1 MAAAVTASSFR
12 TTITIA
18 DNPMG
23 EMSQRCEQQFQRAQ
37 NLRTCDDYLRQSSKF
52 PEEIMLMN
60 QQDGDWRQSFPRCCE
75 ELEQM
80 EDEEC
85 RCEGLTQIIHQ
96 EQQAAVL
103 QGRERAEAFQTAQ
116 ALPGLCR
123 IPPRHCSIPSLMDE
137 AAPPLIR
144 GGGFDPGHG
153 ENSVGS
159 ATPEWALFGVNPN

>member
-1 MAAAVTASSFR
+1 MTKLMICILAILFMAAAVTASSFR

-18 DNPMG
+18 GNPMG
-23 EMSQRCEQQFQRAQ
+23 EVSQRCEQQFQRAQ

-52 PEEIMLMN
+52 PEEIMLIN
-60 QQDGDWRQSFPRCCE
+60 QQGGDWRQSFPRCCE

-80 EDEEC
+80 EEEEC

-96 EQQAAVL
+96 EQQAAEL

-123 IPPRHCSIPSLMDE
+123 IPPRHCSIPSL
-137 AAPPLIR
+137 
-144 GGGFDPGHG
+144 
-153 ENSVGS
+153 S
-159 ATPEWALFGVNPN
+159 